1 MFAHMYLHI
10 YFILFL
16 FLTFNLSLMLRNF
29 NLAKPQGTFL
39 PDPKCTVFLC
49 TQSCAVLNQVMPLL
63 LNFGPFSHSNL
74 LLFCISVSSLT
85 WHQLMRFSFRDFTI
99 FYIFL
104 SSKVKKHICILWNP
118 SICFDDDDNNNNNNN
133 NNKKYF
139 DSFHVLPL
147 QHSFVFFVTVCSYFL
162 YKEKNIKFFFNIQ
175 KEIKLSFF
183 YNAQKI
189 SLLIFVPV

>member
-1 MFAHMYLHI
+1 M
-10 YFILFL
+10 
-16 FLTFNLSLMLRNF
+16 
-29 NLAKPQGTFL
+29 
-39 PDPKCTVFLC
+39 
-49 TQSCAVLNQVMPLL
+49 
-63 LNFGPFSHSNL
+63 
-74 LLFCISVSSLT
+74 
-85 WHQLMRFSFRDFTI
+85 
-99 FYIFL
+99 
-104 SSKVKKHICILWNP
+104 KKHICILWNP
-118 SICFDDDDNNNNNNN
+118 SICFDDDDNNNNNN

-189 SLLIFVPV
+189 SLLIIVPV